1 MDIWSDF
8 SCSGCL
14 VCTIPHLSKSVR
26 TTRNQ
31 PGASGRCSRQADIEG
46 PKIGGFEAVRSC
58 SEAFLG
64 SQRSPM
70 TPVTIQCTMIHSGNG
85 QGTSKI
91 HLDRLQKA
99 QENMREASAW
109 FPLVHCSLQ
118 ISHSMS
124 LSKGADLLKSWRS
137 QSVMYK
143 SRRLHCRQQ
152 TADNLKRHLW
162 WKRYLTSMQ
171 LVQLVVVFVH
181 GTVALIHPTCAFS
194 FVC

>member
-8 SCSGCL
+8 FCSGCL

-31 PGASGRCSRQADIEG
+31 PGASGRRSRQADIEG

-70 TPVTIQCTMIHSGNG
+70 TPVTIQCTMIHSGKG
-85 QGTSKI
+85 QGTSKV
-91 HLDRLQKA
+91 HLDRLQKP

-109 FPLVHCSLQ
+109 FPLVHC
-118 ISHSMS
+118 
-124 LSKGADLLKSWRS
+124 
-137 QSVMYK
+137 Y
-143 SRRLHCRQQ
+143 
-152 TADNLKRHLW
+152 
-162 WKRYLTSMQ
+162 
-171 LVQLVVVFVH
+171 
-181 GTVALIHPTCAFS
+181 
-194 FVC
+194 